1 MERIYFEDIH
11 CAADFYPYLDFSMEN
26 INYIAHFHEEIEVI
40 YVITGELNV
49 NTENQEL
56 RLSKGD
62 ICFFMPGEI
71 HSFQSSENNHIY
83 IIKYLPHSPNEKIN
97 FAQLRV
103 TEQPLSSKHPS
114 YSAFRESIQNI
125 AAEGTMKEWGYE
137 FAVNQQ
143 LNRLTCLF
151 LRNLNFVSIC
161 AENRKRLEKRTQL
174 LKQVSDY
181 IKKHYTEPLCLDNM
195 ASFCGY
201 SRYYFAHYFKE
212 ATGMSFMDYLAAF
225 RLERAAVRME
235 VSGESFTEI
244 AYACGFQNIRTFN
257 RMFRKYYHITP
268 TEYRRQ
274 QLLQNADRGNE

>member
-11 CAADFYPYLDFSMEN
+11 CAADFYPYLDFTMEN

-40 YVITGELNV
+40 YVITGELTV

-56 RLSKGD
+56 RLAKGD

-71 HSFQSSENNHIY
+71 HSFQSSEENHIY
-83 IIKYLPHSPNEKIN
+83 IIKYLPHSPNENIN
-97 FAQLRV
+97 FAQRRV
-103 TEQPLSSKHPS
+103 TGQPISFSHPA
-114 YSAFRESIQNI
+114 YDAFRESIQNI

-143 LNRLTCLF
+143 INRLTCLL
-151 LRNLNFVSIC
+151 LRTLDFIPIR
-161 AENRKRLEKRTQL
+161 AENRKRLEKRIHL
-174 LKQVSDY
+174 LKQVSSY
-181 IKKHYTEPLCLDNM
+181 IKNHYTDPLSLDD
-195 ASFCGY
+195 AAGFCGY

-212 ATGMSFMDYLAAF
+212 VTGMSFMDYLTAF
-225 RLERAAVRME
+225 RLEKAVSRME
-235 VSGESFTEI
+235 VSAESFTEI

-274 QLLQNADRGNE
+274 HR